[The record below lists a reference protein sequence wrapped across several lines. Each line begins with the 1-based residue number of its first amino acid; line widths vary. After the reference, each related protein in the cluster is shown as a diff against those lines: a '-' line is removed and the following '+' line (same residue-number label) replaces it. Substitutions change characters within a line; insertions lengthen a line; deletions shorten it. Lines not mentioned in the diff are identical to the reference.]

1 MPRTNIAAQVTPG
14 AYPVLPITPDA
25 RDVAFV
31 GANVADG
38 NDTTLVAGKT
48 LVLVRNVDVGA
59 HTVTFTSAADSLN
72 RKGDITSY
80 SVGAGDVALFGPFT
94 TIGWAV
100 GGRLQINGDNVNIE
114 IAVITLP

>member
-1 MPRTNIAAQVTPG
+1 MPRTNIAAQTTPG
-14 AYPVLPITPDA
+14 AYPTLPISPDA

-38 NDTTLVAGKT
+38 NDTALVAGKT
-48 LVLVRNVDVGA
+48 LVLVTNVDTVA
-59 HTVTFTSAADSLN
+59 HTVSFTSAPDTLN
-72 RKGDITSY
+72 RKGDITAY
-80 SVGAGDVALFGPFT
+80 SVGAGNIALFGPFT
-94 TIGWAV
+94 TVGWAV